1 MPRICNIPYV
11 TEDKQE
17 LNHALLKEVD
27 ALPVDLVVLFR
38 RASLI
43 RRLRW

>member
-1 MPRICNIPYV
+1 MPRICNIPYA

-27 ALPVDLVVLFR
+27 ALPVDFSR
-38 RASLI
+38 PFSSRFPHPKT
-43 RRLRW
+43 